1 MVKTSLPTFTP
12 STVMQAAASSSC
24 SVRKVFFWTHEIT
37 PSNEEKIESTRGGGR
52 YGGDEIRDHEDT
64 NGVCNDEEAC
74 AVVRQE
80 GQGVAPGSEPRNGA
94 CAVLERAHVCRWRR

>member
-1 MVKTSLPTFTP
+1 MH
-12 STVMQAAASSSC
+12 A
-24 SVRKVFFWTHEIT
+24 SVRKVFFLDAHEIT
-37 PSNEEKIESTRGGGR
+37 SSNEEKIESTRWGGR

-74 AVVRQE
+74 VVARQE

>member
-1 MVKTSLPTFTP
+1 MIQLIYKRLQCMPAFEWFFFLDERNHFVK
-12 STVMQAAASSSC
+12 
-24 SVRKVFFWTHEIT
+24 
-37 PSNEEKIESTRGGGR
+37 NEEKIESTRGGGR
-52 YGGDEIRDHEDT
+52 YGGDEIRDREDT

-74 AVVRQE
+74 TVARQE